1 MVQVGDEKLY
11 QTQRDILSGVGR
23 LEDNIVDA
31 AQTLHFG
38 LPGTT
43 TLEYTLTYDIMRKP
57 FQSCNTV
64 FE

>member
-11 QTQRDILSGVGR
+11 QTQRDILSGVGW

-38 LPGTT
+38 LPG
-43 TLEYTLTYDIMRKP
+43 L
-57 FQSCNTV
+57 
-64 FE
+64 